1 MTTEVVQARP
11 ANPKRQHIILAAS
24 LVAIVLAMLLIPSS
38 NPLTSNNDFVAYW
51 SAARQFVHRGNPY
64 DYDAVLQIEREID
77 VNRTS
82 PLVMRNPPW
91 ALPFVAPL
99 GYLQLRVAR
108 SVWLLAALVAV
119 LVSLLAL
126 SRLYLPRGRRWLG
139 VLTSALFLPV
149 MIAIT
154 IGQTSPFLLLGVSGL
169 LYFADRRRYVQGGR
183 FDVSARL

>member
-1 MTTEVVQARP
+1 LTTEVVQARP

-91 ALPFVAPL
+91 ALPLWRHSDICSFVSH
-99 GYLQLRVAR
+99 G

-126 SRLYLPRGRRWLG
+126 SRLYLPRGRR
-139 VLTSALFLPV
+139 
-149 MIAIT
+149 
-154 IGQTSPFLLLGVSGL
+154 
-169 LYFADRRRYVQGGR
+169 
-183 FDVSARL
+183 